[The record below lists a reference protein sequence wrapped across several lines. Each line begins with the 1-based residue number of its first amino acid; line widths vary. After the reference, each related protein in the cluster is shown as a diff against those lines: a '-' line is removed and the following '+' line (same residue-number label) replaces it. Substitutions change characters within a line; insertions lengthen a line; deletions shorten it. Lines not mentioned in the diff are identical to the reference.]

1 VALFIFLRCI
11 NKTMKFHLASNDD
24 DAGAFDNV
32 VVKCEWKE
40 PGAGRTYFIQIKHR
54 VPTKATIR
62 RYDFRQIFG
71 PLSLLKHFESYCIM
85 EVKSGEDKYV
95 KSYGSF
101 NNYEFILYTN
111 ATVICGAVVKLTDG
125 DQLNILSSQSYK
137 TFSEKI
143 DGDIFTYF
151 EELSRYKELLQSG
164 KLDSVTFHTF

>member
-1 VALFIFLRCI
+1 
-11 NKTMKFHLASNDD
+11 
-24 DAGAFDNV
+24 
-32 VVKCEWKE
+32 
-40 PGAGRTYFIQIKHR
+40 
-54 VPTKATIR
+54 
-62 RYDFRQIFG
+62 
-71 PLSLLKHFESYCIM
+71 M